1 MHFIVVGNRT
11 SKAIGATRY
20 VGGLVSDALNG
31 RWSSDRSDAGR
42 RSNRAARLSQKVRSR
57 DTGVVVW
64 INFGLDDGTMRI
76 VLKFM
81 AQQRGDPR

>member
-1 MHFIVVGNRT
+1 M
-11 SKAIGATRY
+11 
-20 VGGLVSDALNG
+20 
-31 RWSSDRSDAGR
+31 
-42 RSNRAARLSQKVRSR
+42 LSRKVRSR

-76 VLKFM
+76 VLKLM